1 MDPPV
6 GRKYTLPTRHSWPG
20 QAPGSPGVSFALSKP
35 MQTIIGGTVPKKI
48 REAATATRRGPG
60 RILLT
65 LISPGAGS
73 SGDYAPEVLATA
85 AAERAFPRGTLGMI
99 DHDTPTEMMERP
111 EGSLRNL
118 AIVLDEDAYI
128 GEGGAL
134 QAEAKVA
141 TAWRDLVEDFHE
153 HIGASIFASA
163 EISTN
168 ATGQKV
174 VERIIPDPFNR
185 ADLVTVA
192 GRGGKIDQV
201 LEAAK
206 VIESRSIIAEATASD
221 IRMWLQATV
230 RATQDDYA
238 WVADHDETY
247 VYYEIGDKYFRETY
261 ELTGVNVTL
270 SGDPVEVRRRVE
282 YDPVISPPVPAGVT
296 ENQEEATMATIDD
309 KELADLRESASR
321 ATALETER
329 DEAVKRA
336 EAAEAKNL
344 ADAKEHRLT
353 TASNIISEAFGADAP
368 AIYGRMAKYVAES
381 EDFDADT
388 FRTEVTEAAA
398 QLEANNGAGTP
409 RGMGGH
415 TASVSESKTISDEDI
430 LAALHGKA

>member
-1 MDPPV
+1 M
-6 GRKYTLPTRHSWPG
+6 
-20 QAPGSPGVSFALSKP
+20 
-35 MQTIIGGTVPKKI
+35 PKRI

-65 LISPGAGS
+65 LITPGQGS
-73 SGDYAPEVLATA
+73 SGGYTPEVLATA
-85 AAERAFPRGTLGMI
+85 AQERAFPRGTLGMI

-141 TAWRDLVEDFHE
+141 SAWRDLVEDFHE

-163 EISTN
+163 EISTDES
-168 ATGQKV
+168 GQKV

-192 GRGGKIDQV
+192 GRGGKVDQI

-206 VIESRSIIAEATASD
+206 AIESRSIIAEATASD
-221 IRMWLQATV
+221 VRMWLQATV
-230 RATQDDYA
+230 RASHDNYA
-238 WVADHDETY
+238 WVADHDDTY
-247 VYYEIGDKYFRETY
+247 VYYEIGDKYFRQAY

-270 SGDPVEVRRRVE
+270 TGDPVEVRRRVE

-321 ATALETER
+321 ATALEAELQAEK
-329 DEAVKRA
+329 DARA
-336 EAAEAKNL
+336 QEAAERATEATANRIAEAK
-344 ADAKEHRLT
+344 R
-353 TASNIISEAFGADAP
+353 IVVEAFGEDAP
-368 AIYGRMAKYVAES
+368 ALYTRLAES
-381 EDFDADT
+381 AATPDDFDADK
-388 FRTEVTEAAA
+388 FRAEVTEAAA
-398 QLEANNGAGTP
+398 KNEADQGAGQP
-409 RGMGGH
+409 RGLGSQ
-415 TASVSESKTISDEDI
+415 TITESKTSVSDEDI
-430 LAALHGKA
+430 INAL

>member
-1 MDPPV
+1 M
-6 GRKYTLPTRHSWPG
+6 
-20 QAPGSPGVSFALSKP
+20 
-35 MQTIIGGTVPKKI
+35 PKKI

-65 LISPGAGS
+65 LISPGQGS
-73 SGDYAPEVLATA
+73 SGDYTPEVLATA

-118 AIVLDEDAYI
+118 AIVLEEDAYI

-141 TAWRDLVEDFHE
+141 SAWRDLVDDFHE

-163 EISTN
+163 EISVN
-168 ATGQKV
+168 ETGQKI
-174 VERIIPDPFNR
+174 VERIIPNPFNR

-192 GRGGKIDQV
+192 GRGGKIEQV
-201 LEAAK
+201 LEAAR
-206 VIESRSIIAEATASD
+206 VIESRSIIAEATAGD
-221 IRMWLQATV
+221 VRMWLQATI
-230 RATQDDYA
+230 RGSHDDYA

-247 VYYEIGDKYFRETY
+247 VYYEIGDKYFRQAY

-270 SGDPVEVRRRVE
+270 SGEPVEVRRRVE

-321 ATALETER
+321 ATVLEAELQAEK
-329 DEAVKRA
+329 DARA
-336 EAAEAKNL
+336 KEAADRATEAKDNRVKE
-344 ADAKEHRLT
+344 AKRIV
-353 TASNIISEAFGADAP
+353 AEAFGEDAP
-368 AIYGRMAKYVAES
+368 ALYTRLAES
-381 EDFDADT
+381 AATPEDFDADK

-398 QLEANNGAGTP
+398 KTEADQGAGQP
-409 RGMGGH
+409 RGLG
-415 TASVSESKTISDEDI
+415 TTTVTESKTAVSDEDI
-430 LAALHGKA
+430 INAL